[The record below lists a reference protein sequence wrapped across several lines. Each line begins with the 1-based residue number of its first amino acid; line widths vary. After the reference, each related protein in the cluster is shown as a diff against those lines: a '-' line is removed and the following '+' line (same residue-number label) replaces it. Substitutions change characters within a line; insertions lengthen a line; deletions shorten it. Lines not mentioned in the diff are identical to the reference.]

1 MINFTEFLNCT
12 VGNASV
18 EYAQCLD
25 DVPPYEDC
33 PDPSVCEDASG
44 NNVGL
49 AFGLTIGAGLATTL
63 GALLPF
69 VPFIKPRKTRF
80 LAAAMALAAG
90 VMLYVSFTEIRT
102 KSLNSF
108 CCVSL
113 DHYDVLATSCFFG
126 GIVLTA
132 VLDLLVWAL
141 QKVDCGF
148 SSARLKRVKFSMG
161 RDRGITQGEEK
172 TEDGWWQKSAGK
184 DKFRLRS
191 INGNGFVLDDM
202 ERLDSS
208 ALILPCGQSGTEN
221 TSQSTTPTASSLEKG
236 CDVALQVEVID
247 MGTEKEGE
255 SVLERRADE
264 EENSVLQ
271 SQTLTA
277 SDGVSISLA
286 SNTMSENTNNI
297 ATASV
302 NELFSNS
309 SLLRMNAVIPESAS
323 VCTAA
328 VSGAEEKGVNV
339 VGDSASRVCV
349 EPAGPDDDNGG
360 AVRKRSRARR
370 NSYQEMVDTEFVPL
384 GPEEFRDV
392 ADVVTPD
399 KKSLKRM
406 GLLTGL
412 AIGLHN
418 LPEGLATFVATLSSP
433 SLGGA
438 LALAIALH
446 NIPEGVC
453 VSMPVYYATG
463 SKVKAFLWSFL
474 SGISEPLGA
483 LLGWLVLKDHFGPL
497 VYGVSFGVIAG
508 MMVYISVKE
517 LLPTAQRFDKN
528 GSFIVP
534 LFLTIGMAA
543 MALSLLL
550 FLY

>member
-184 DKFRLRS
+184 DKFRLHS

-271 SQTLTA
+271 SQTLT
-277 SDGVSISLA
+277 G
-286 SNTMSENTNNI
+286 EPCRCGG
-297 ATASV
+297 
-302 NELFSNS
+302 E
-309 SLLRMNAVIPESAS
+309 R
-323 VCTAA
+323 
-328 VSGAEEKGVNV
+328 
-339 VGDSASRVCV
+339 VGCR
-349 EPAGPDDDNGG
+349 
-360 AVRKRSRARR
+360 
-370 NSYQEMVDTEFVPL
+370 
-384 GPEEFRDV
+384 
-392 ADVVTPD
+392 
-399 KKSLKRM
+399 
-406 GLLTGL
+406 GL
-412 AIGLHN
+412 
-418 LPEGLATFVATLSSP
+418 
-433 SLGGA
+433 
-438 LALAIALH
+438 
-446 NIPEGVC
+446 
-453 VSMPVYYATG
+453 
-463 SKVKAFLWSFL
+463 W
-474 SGISEPLGA
+474 
-483 LLGWLVLKDHFGPL
+483 
-497 VYGVSFGVIAG
+497 
-508 MMVYISVKE
+508 
-517 LLPTAQRFDKN
+517 
-528 GSFIVP
+528 
-534 LFLTIGMAA
+534 
-543 MALSLLL
+543 
-550 FLY
+550 